1 MQVKLNMLQNYHN
14 IRKIA
19 EDVIYVG
26 ASDRRLALFENVY
39 PIERGV
45 SYNSYVVLDESTV
58 LLDTADHSVSREF
71 LENVEAALGGRS
83 LDWLIVN
90 HMEPDHCSVIAE
102 IVLRYPDVKIVGNQ
116 KTIQMIKQFFS
127 FDVDSRAHIVKDGDT
142 LTTGKH
148 TFAFVFAPMVHW
160 PEVMVTFDTSNGFLF
175 SADAFGTFGALAGNI
190 YADELDFEKEWLDDA
205 RRYYINIVGKYGVQ
219 VMNTLKKAAT
229 LPIKMILPLHGP
241 IWRENIGWFISKYQ
255 TWASYTPE
263 EKGLLII
270 YSTIYGDTANAVDV
284 LAAAA
289 AERGVRNIHM
299 YDASKTDVSV
309 LVSECFRYST
319 IVFASPTY
327 NAEIFPKME
336 MLLSELRAHA
346 FQKRDAAVIENG
358 TWALSAG
365 KKMSEILGSMK
376 EINIIAP
383 VLSIKSSLKEDQ
395 MGAIEEMADAL
406 SESVRG

>member
-1 MQVKLNMLQNYHN
+1 MHN
-14 IRKIA
+14 TRRIA

-45 SYNSYVVLDESTV
+45 SYNSYVVLDEKTV

-71 LENVEAALGGRS
+71 LENVEAALQGRT
-83 LDWLIVN
+83 LDYLVVN
-90 HMEPDHCSVIAE
+90 HMEPDHCAVIAE

-116 KTIQMIKQFFS
+116 KTLQMIKQFYTFNA
-127 FDVDSRAHIVKDGDT
+127 DSRAVIVKDGDT
-142 LTTGKH
+142 LSTGKH
-148 TFAFVFAPMVHW
+148 SFTFVFAPMVHW
-160 PEVMVTFDTSNGFLF
+160 PEVMVAFDSSNGFLF

-190 YADELDFEKEWLDDA
+190 YADELDFEGEWLDDA

-219 VMNTLKKAAT
+219 VMNTLKKAAA

-255 TWASYTPE
+255 TWASYVPE
-263 EKGLLII
+263 EKGLLIV
-270 YSTIYGDTANAVDV
+270 YSSIYGNTANAVDV

-289 AERGVRNIHM
+289 AGKGVKNIHI

-336 MLLSELRAHA
+336 MLLIELKAHA
-346 FQKRDAAVIENG
+346 FQNRDAAVIENG
-358 TWALSAG
+358 SWALSAG
-365 KKMSEILGSMK
+365 RKISEMLSSMK
-376 EINIIAP
+376 DVRVIAP
-383 VLSIKSSLKEDQ
+383 VLSIKSSLKEEQ
-395 MGAIEEMADAL
+395 MPLVEEMAEAL
-406 SESVRG
+406 ARSIKG